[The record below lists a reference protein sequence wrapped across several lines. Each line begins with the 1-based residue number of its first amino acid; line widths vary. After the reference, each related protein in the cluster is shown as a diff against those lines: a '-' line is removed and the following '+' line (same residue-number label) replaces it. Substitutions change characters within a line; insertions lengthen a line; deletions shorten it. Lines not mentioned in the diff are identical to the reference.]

1 MKTRFLAA
9 IDRKRKSPWFALGVN
24 LMAMLAITLIMRP
37 SFETNDDIVFAEF
50 GSGLRGVKTPRLV
63 FQNYILG
70 LVYRILYQITGR
82 LPWYTIVQYAVLVA
96 AFSAVTYVFMNRL
109 KGYWGLYLS
118 FIFLWVFGYESY
130 IHIQFTKTAGIAA
143 ASAVLLLFHV
153 VTSEKICVWEAAAG
167 ILLGLTGFM
176 YREDQFFASSALMAG
191 IGIYFV
197 LTLKKRFPK
206 KEWKR
211 FGLCAGIFGL
221 LLLSVFAADGT
232 DSLMYRDPQ
241 WQEYQKFNNLRSE
254 LLDYGFPDYE
264 SNKALYQDLGISR
277 EAYELYRTWNF
288 NDPDK
293 FTTEV
298 MEKLAEQKPEKRLS
312 GKVLHSFVK
321 RFPGDVLQ
329 QKAFWI
335 VLLLFVLW
343 LIFGKK
349 GYAAWIGIAGELL
362 MLGGL
367 NFYLYFQ
374 GRYLVNRVDVGLWFS
389 VCLTMAWILGDTV
402 KEREK
407 IKELSNGKEAASSVL
422 VISPEKFSGRRGLV
436 LCTAALLISQSF
448 WYDDWRI
455 TTREIPKARVSQR
468 AVLETIGTDKE
479 HVYLAKSGT
488 VSEIVCY
495 GPFDPMPENLLDNL
509 YWFSGWECRTPGIVK
524 EMQEHGITNPYKDMI
539 GNKKVYLI
547 DDNIQLTLDYIRQ
560 NYDQNAEAVF
570 VKTLGNVDLYQIQGS
585 IRE

>member
-118 FIFLWVFGYESY
+118 FILLWVFGYECY

-197 LTLKKRFPK
+197 LTLKKCFPK

-241 WQEYQKFNNLRSE
+241 WQEYQRFNNLRSE

-264 SNKALYQDLGISR
+264 SNQTLYQELGISR

-298 MEKLAEQKPEKRLS
+298 MEKLAEQKPEKILS
-312 GKVLHSFVK
+312 GKVIHSFVK

-343 LIFGKK
+343 LFFGKK
-349 GYAAWIGIAGELL
+349 GYAAWFGLAGELC

-402 KEREK
+402 KECEK
-407 IKELSNGKEAASSVL
+407 IKELSNGKEAALSVL
-422 VISPEKFSGRRGLV
+422 VISPEKFSGRWGLV
-436 LCTAALLISQSF
+436 LCMTALLISQSF

>member
-96 AFSAVTYVFMNRL
+96 AFSTVTYVFMNRL

-118 FIFLWVFGYESY
+118 FILLWVFGYECY

-221 LLLSVFAADGT
+221 LFLSVFAADGT

-288 NDPDK
+288 NDPDR
-293 FTTEV
+293 FTIEV
-298 MEKLAEQKPEKRLS
+298 MEKLAEQKPEKILS
-312 GKVLHSFVK
+312 GKVIHSFVK

-343 LIFGKK
+343 LFFGKK
-349 GYAAWIGIAGELL
+349 GYAAWFGLAGELC

-402 KEREK
+402 KECEK
-407 IKELSNGKEAASSVL
+407 IKELSNGKEAALSVL
-422 VISPEKFSGRRGLV
+422 VISPEKFSGRWGLV
-436 LCTAALLISQSF
+436 LCMTALLISQSF

-570 VKTLGNVDLYQIQGS
+570 VKTLGNVNLYQIQGS

>member
-1 MKTRFLAA
+1 MKTRFLAV

-153 VTSEKICVWEAAAG
+153 VTSEKLCVWEAAAG

-197 LTLKKRFPK
+197 LTLKKCFPK

-221 LLLSVFAADGT
+221 LILSVFAADGT

-288 NDPDK
+288 NDPDR
-293 FTTEV
+293 FTIEV
-298 MEKLAEQKPEKRLS
+298 MEKLAEQKPEKILS
-312 GKVLHSFVK
+312 GKAIHSFVK
-321 RFPGDVLQ
+321 RFPGDVIR
-329 QKAFWI
+329 QKAFWV

-343 LIFGKK
+343 LFFGKK
-349 GYAAWIGIAGELL
+349 RYAAWFGLAGELC

-402 KEREK
+402 KECEK
-407 IKELSNGKEAASSVL
+407 TKELSNGKEAALSVL
-422 VISPEKFSGRRGLV
+422 VISPEKFSGRWGLV
-436 LCTAALLISQSF
+436 LCMTALLISQSF

>member
-1 MKTRFLAA
+1 MKTRFLAV

-24 LMAMLAITLIMRP
+24 LMAMLAMTLVMRP

-70 LVYRILYQITGR
+70 LVYHFLYQVTGR

-96 AFSAVTYVFMNRL
+96 AFSAVTYVFMNRM

-118 FIFLWVFGYESY
+118 FILLWVFGYESY

-143 ASAVLLLFHV
+143 AAAVLLLFHV
-153 VTSEKICVWEAAAG
+153 ITSEKFCVWETVAG
-167 ILLGLTGFM
+167 FLLGLTGFM

-191 IGIYFV
+191 VGIYFIF
-197 LTLKKRFPK
+197 TLKKRFPG

-211 FGLCAGIFGL
+211 FGLCAGIFGML
-221 LLLSVFAADGT
+221 LLAVFAVDCT
-232 DSLMYRDPQ
+232 DRLMYKNPQ
-241 WQEYQKFNNLRSE
+241 WQEYQRFNNLRSE

-264 SNKALYQDLGISR
+264 SNQTLYQELGISS

-298 MEKLAEQKPEKRLS
+298 MEKLAEQKPEKILS
-312 GKVLHSFVK
+312 GKVIHSFVK

-343 LIFGKK
+343 LFFGKK
-349 GYAAWIGIAGELL
+349 GYAAWFGLAGELC

-402 KEREK
+402 KECEK
-407 IKELSNGKEAASSVL
+407 IKELSNGKEAALSVL
-422 VISPEKFSGRRGLV
+422 VISPEKFSGRWGLV
-436 LCTAALLISQSF
+436 LCMTALLISQSF

>member
-118 FIFLWVFGYESY
+118 FILLWVFGYECY

-221 LLLSVFAADGT
+221 LFLSVFAADGT

-298 MEKLAEQKPEKRLS
+298 MEKLAEQKPEKILS
-312 GKVLHSFVK
+312 GKAIHSFVK
-321 RFPGDVLQ
+321 RFPGDVIR
-329 QKAFWI
+329 QKAFWV

-343 LIFGKK
+343 LFFGKK
-349 GYAAWIGIAGELL
+349 RYAAWFGLAGELC

-389 VCLTMAWILGDTV
+389 VCLTMAWILGDSV
-402 KEREK
+402 KEREEA
-407 IKELSNGKEAASSVL
+407 KERSKGKAGALSVP
-422 VISPEKFSGRRGLV
+422 VISTEKISGKWGLV
-436 LCTAALLISQSF
+436 LCAAVLLIAQSF
-448 WYDDWRI
+448 WYDDWRL

-570 VKTLGNVDLYQIQGS
+570 VKTLGNVDLYQI
-585 IRE
+585 

>member
-118 FIFLWVFGYESY
+118 FILLWVFGYECY

-288 NDPDK
+288 NDPDR
-293 FTTEV
+293 FTIEV
-298 MEKLAEQKPEKRLS
+298 MEKLAEQKPEKILS
-312 GKVLHSFVK
+312 GKAIHSFVK
-321 RFPGDVLQ
+321 RFPGDVIR
-329 QKAFWI
+329 QKAFWV

-343 LIFGKK
+343 LFFGKK
-349 GYAAWIGIAGELL
+349 RYAAWFGLAGELC

-389 VCLTMAWILGDTV
+389 VCLTMAWILGDSV
-402 KEREK
+402 KEREEA
-407 IKELSNGKEAASSVL
+407 KERSKGKAGALSVP
-422 VISPEKFSGRRGLV
+422 VISTEKISGKWGLV
-436 LCTAALLISQSF
+436 LCAAVLLIAQSF
-448 WYDDWRI
+448 WYDDWRL

-524 EMQEHGITNPYKDMI
+524 EMREHGVTNPYKDMI
-539 GNKKVYLI
+539 GNEKVYLI

-560 NYDQNAEAVF
+560 NYDKNAEAVF
-570 VKTLGNVDLYQIQGS
+570 VKTLGNVDLYQIRGS
-585 IRE
+585 VRE

>member
-1 MKTRFLAA
+1 MKTRFLAV

-153 VTSEKICVWEAAAG
+153 VTSEKLCVWEAAAG

-197 LTLKKRFPK
+197 LTLKKCFPK

-221 LLLSVFAADGT
+221 LILSVFAADGT

-288 NDPDK
+288 NDPDR
-293 FTTEV
+293 FTIEV
-298 MEKLAEQKPEKRLS
+298 MEKLAEQKPEKILS
-312 GKVLHSFVK
+312 GKAIHSFVK
-321 RFPGDVLQ
+321 RFPGDVIR
-329 QKAFWI
+329 QKAFWV

-343 LIFGKK
+343 LFFGKK
-349 GYAAWIGIAGELL
+349 RYAAWFGLAGELC

-389 VCLTMAWILGDTV
+389 VCLTMAWLLADSV

-407 IKELSNGKEAASSVL
+407 AKERSKGKVGALSVPTVSM
-422 VISPEKFSGRRGLV
+422 EKISGRWGLV
-436 LCTAALLISQSF
+436 LCAAVLLIAQSF
-448 WYDDWRI
+448 WYDDWRL

-488 VSEIVCY
+488 VSELVCY

-509 YWFSGWECRTPGIVK
+509 YWLSGWECRTPGIVK
-524 EMQEHGITNPYKDMI
+524 EMQEHGVTNPYKDMI

-560 NYDQNAEAVF
+560 NYDKNAEAVF

-585 IRE
+585 VRE

>member
-9 IDRKRKSPWFALGVN
+9 IDRKRRSPWFALGVN
-24 LMAMLAITLIMRP
+24 LMAMLAMTLIMRP

-70 LVYRILYQITGR
+70 LVYCILYQITGR

-153 VTSEKICVWEAAAG
+153 VTSEKLCVWEAAAG

-197 LTLKKRFPK
+197 LTLKKCFPK

-221 LLLSVFAADGT
+221 LILSVFAADGT

>member
-1 MKTRFLAA
+1 MKTRFLAV

-24 LMAMLAITLIMRP
+24 LMAMLAMTLVMRP

-70 LVYRILYQITGR
+70 LVYRLLYQVTGR

-118 FIFLWVFGYESY
+118 FILLWVFGYESY

-143 ASAVLLLFHV
+143 AAAVLLLFHV
-153 VTSEKICVWEAAAG
+153 ITSEKFCVWETVAG
-167 ILLGLTGFM
+167 FLLGLTGFM

-191 IGIYFV
+191 VGIYFIF
-197 LTLKKRFPK
+197 TLKKRFPG

-211 FGLCAGIFGL
+211 FGLCAGIFGML
-221 LLLSVFAADGT
+221 LLAVFAVDCT
-232 DSLMYRDPQ
+232 DRLMYKNPQ
-241 WQEYQKFNNLRSE
+241 WQEYQRFNNLRSE

-264 SNKALYQDLGISR
+264 SNQTLYQELGISR

-298 MEKLAEQKPEKRLS
+298 MEKLAEQKPEKILS
-312 GKVLHSFVK
+312 GKVIHSFVK

-343 LIFGKK
+343 LFFGKK
-349 GYAAWIGIAGELL
+349 GYAAWFGLAGELC

-389 VCLTMAWILGDTV
+389 VCLTMAWLLADSV

-407 IKELSNGKEAASSVL
+407 AKERSKGKVGALSVSTVSM
-422 VISPEKFSGRRGLV
+422 EKISGRWGLV
-436 LCTAALLISQSF
+436 LCAAVLLIAQSF
-448 WYDDWRI
+448 WYDDWRL

-509 YWFSGWECRTPGIVK
+509 YWLSGWECRTPGIVK
-524 EMQEHGITNPYKDMI
+524 EMREHGITNPYKDMI

-560 NYDQNAEAVF
+560 NYDKNAEAVF

-585 IRE
+585 VRE

>member
-153 VTSEKICVWEAAAG
+153 VTSEKLCVWEAAAG

-197 LTLKKRFPK
+197 LTLKKCFPK

-221 LLLSVFAADGT
+221 LILSVFAADGT

-422 VISPEKFSGRRGLV
+422 VILPEKFSGRRGLV

>member
-118 FIFLWVFGYESY
+118 FILLWVFGYECY

-221 LLLSVFAADGT
+221 LFLSVFAADGT

-298 MEKLAEQKPEKRLS
+298 MEKLAEQKPEKILS
-312 GKVLHSFVK
+312 GKAIHSFVK
-321 RFPGDVLQ
+321 RFPGDVIR
-329 QKAFWI
+329 QKAFWV

-343 LIFGKK
+343 LFFGKK
-349 GYAAWIGIAGELL
+349 RYAAWFGLAGELC

-402 KEREK
+402 KECEK
-407 IKELSNGKEAASSVL
+407 IKELSNGKEAALSVP
-422 VISPEKFSGRRGLV
+422 VISTEKISGKWGLV
-436 LCTAALLISQSF
+436 LCAAVLLIAQSF
-448 WYDDWRI
+448 WYDDWRL

>member
-24 LMAMLAITLIMRP
+24 LMAMLAMTLIMRP

-153 VTSEKICVWEAAAG
+153 VTSEKLCVWEAAAG

-197 LTLKKRFPK
+197 LTLKKCFPK

-211 FGLCAGIFGL
+211 FGLCAGTFGL
-221 LLLSVFAADGT
+221 LILSVFAADGT

-321 RFPGDVLQ
+321 RFPGDMLQ

>member
-1 MKTRFLAA
+1 MKTRFLAV

-153 VTSEKICVWEAAAG
+153 VTSEKLCVWEAAAG

-176 YREDQFFASSALMAG
+176 YSEEQFFASSALMAG

-197 LTLKKRFPK
+197 LTLKKCFPK

-221 LLLSVFAADGT
+221 LILSVFAADGT

-288 NDPDK
+288 NDPDR
-293 FTTEV
+293 FTIEV
-298 MEKLAEQKPEKRLS
+298 MEKLAEQKPEKILS
-312 GKVLHSFVK
+312 GKAIHSFVK
-321 RFPGDVLQ
+321 RFPGDVIR
-329 QKAFWI
+329 QKAFWV

-343 LIFGKK
+343 LFFGKK
-349 GYAAWIGIAGELL
+349 RYAAWFGLAGELC

-389 VCLTMAWILGDTV
+389 VCLTMAWILGDSV
-402 KEREK
+402 KEREEA
-407 IKELSNGKEAASSVL
+407 KERSKGKAGALSVP
-422 VISPEKFSGRRGLV
+422 VISTEKISGRRGLV

-524 EMQEHGITNPYKDMI
+524 EMQEHGIINPYKDMI

>member
-118 FIFLWVFGYESY
+118 FILLWVFGYECY

-321 RFPGDVLQ
+321 RFPGDMLQ

-389 VCLTMAWILGDTV
+389 VCLTMAWILGDSV
-402 KEREK
+402 KEREEA
-407 IKELSNGKEAASSVL
+407 KERSKGKAGALSVP
-422 VISPEKFSGRRGLV
+422 VISTEKISGKWGLV
-436 LCTAALLISQSF
+436 LCAAVLLIAQSF
-448 WYDDWRI
+448 WYDDWRL

-570 VKTLGNVDLYQIQGS
+570 VKTLGNVDLYQIQSS

>member
-24 LMAMLAITLIMRP
+24 LMAMLAMTLVMRP

-70 LVYRILYQITGR
+70 LVYRLLYQVTGR

-118 FIFLWVFGYESY
+118 FILLWVFGYESY

-153 VTSEKICVWEAAAG
+153 VTSEKLCVWEAAAG

-232 DSLMYRDPQ
+232 DSLMYQDSQ

-298 MEKLAEQKPEKRLS
+298 MEKLSEQKPEKRLS
-312 GKVLHSFVK
+312 GKVIHSFVK

>member
-118 FIFLWVFGYESY
+118 FILLWVFGYECY

-197 LTLKKRFPK
+197 LTLKKCFPK

-221 LLLSVFAADGT
+221 LILSVFAADGT

-288 NDPDK
+288 NDPDR
-293 FTTEV
+293 FTIEV
-298 MEKLAEQKPEKRLS
+298 MEKLAEQKPEKILS
-312 GKVLHSFVK
+312 GKAIHSFVK
-321 RFPGDVLQ
+321 RFPGDVIR
-329 QKAFWI
+329 QKAFWV

-343 LIFGKK
+343 LFFGKK
-349 GYAAWIGIAGELL
+349 RYAAWFGLAGELC

-389 VCLTMAWILGDTV
+389 VCLTMAWILGDSV
-402 KEREK
+402 KEREEA
-407 IKELSNGKEAASSVL
+407 KERSKGKAGALSVP
-422 VISPEKFSGRRGLV
+422 VISTEKISGRRGLV

-524 EMQEHGITNPYKDMI
+524 EMQEHGIINPYKDMI

>member
-1 MKTRFLAA
+1 MKTRFLAV

-24 LMAMLAITLIMRP
+24 LMAMLAMTLVMRP

-153 VTSEKICVWEAAAG
+153 VTSEKLCVWEAAAG

-197 LTLKKRFPK
+197 LTLKKCFPK

-221 LLLSVFAADGT
+221 LILSVFAADGT

-288 NDPDK
+288 NDPDR
-293 FTTEV
+293 FTIEV
-298 MEKLAEQKPEKRLS
+298 MEKLAEQKPEKILS
-312 GKVLHSFVK
+312 GKAIHSFVK
-321 RFPGDVLQ
+321 RFPGDVIR
-329 QKAFWI
+329 QKAFWV

-343 LIFGKK
+343 LFFGKK
-349 GYAAWIGIAGELL
+349 RYAAWFGLAGELC

-389 VCLTMAWILGDTV
+389 VCLTMAWILGDSV
-402 KEREK
+402 KEREEA
-407 IKELSNGKEAASSVL
+407 KERSKGKAGALSVP
-422 VISPEKFSGRRGLV
+422 VISTEKISGRWGLV
-436 LCTAALLISQSF
+436 LCMTALLISQSF

>member
-118 FIFLWVFGYESY
+118 FILLCVFGYECY

-321 RFPGDVLQ
+321 RFPGDMLQ

-402 KEREK
+402 KECEK
-407 IKELSNGKEAASSVL
+407 IKELSNGKEAALSVL
-422 VISPEKFSGRRGLV
+422 VISPEKFSGRWGLV
-436 LCTAALLISQSF
+436 LCMTALLISQSF

-509 YWFSGWECRTPGIVK
+509 YWFSGWKCRNTGS
-524 EMQEHGITNPYKDMI
+524 
-539 GNKKVYLI
+539 
-547 DDNIQLTLDYIRQ
+547 
-560 NYDQNAEAVF
+560 
-570 VKTLGNVDLYQIQGS
+570 QIH
-585 IRE
+585 IKI

>member
-1 MKTRFLAA
+1 MKTRFLAV

-24 LMAMLAITLIMRP
+24 LMAMLAMTLVMRP

-70 LVYRILYQITGR
+70 LVYRLLYQVTGR

-118 FIFLWVFGYESY
+118 FILLWVFGYESY

-143 ASAVLLLFHV
+143 AAAVLLLF
-153 VTSEKICVWEAAAG
+153 I
-167 ILLGLTGFM
+167 F
-176 YREDQFFASSALMAG
+176 
-191 IGIYFV
+191 
-197 LTLKKRFPK
+197 TLKKRFPG

-211 FGLCAGIFGL
+211 FGLCAGIFGML
-221 LLLSVFAADGT
+221 LLAVFAVDCT
-232 DSLMYRDPQ
+232 DRLMYKNPQ
-241 WQEYQKFNNLRSE
+241 WQEYQRFNNLRSE

-264 SNKALYQDLGISR
+264 SNQTLYQELGISR

-298 MEKLAEQKPEKRLS
+298 MEKLAEQKPEKILS
-312 GKVLHSFVK
+312 GKVIHSFVK

-343 LIFGKK
+343 LFFGKK
-349 GYAAWIGIAGELL
+349 GYAAWFGLAGELC

-389 VCLTMAWILGDTV
+389 VCLTMAWLLADSV
-402 KEREK
+402 KERSKGKVGALSVPTVSMEK
-407 IKELSNGKEAASSVL
+407 I
-422 VISPEKFSGRRGLV
+422 SGRWGLV
-436 LCTAALLISQSF
+436 LCAAVLLIAQSF
-448 WYDDWRI
+448 WYDDWRL

-509 YWFSGWECRTPGIVK
+509 YWLSGWECRTPGIVK
-524 EMQEHGITNPYKDMI
+524 EMREHGVTNPYKDMI

-560 NYDQNAEAVF
+560 NYDKNAEAVF

-585 IRE
+585 VRE

>member
-118 FIFLWVFGYESY
+118 FILLWVFGYECY

-221 LLLSVFAADGT
+221 LFLSVFAADGT

-298 MEKLAEQKPEKRLS
+298 MEKLAEQKPEKILS
-312 GKVLHSFVK
+312 GKAIHSFVK
-321 RFPGDVLQ
+321 RFPGDVIR
-329 QKAFWI
+329 QKAFWV

-343 LIFGKK
+343 LFFGKK
-349 GYAAWIGIAGELL
+349 RYAAWFGLAGELC

-389 VCLTMAWILGDTV
+389 VCLTMAWILGDSV
-402 KEREK
+402 KEREEA
-407 IKELSNGKEAASSVL
+407 KERSKGKAGALSVP
-422 VISPEKFSGRRGLV
+422 VISTEKISGKWGLV
-436 LCTAALLISQSF
+436 LCAAVLLIAQSF
-448 WYDDWRI
+448 WYDDWRL

>member
-1 MKTRFLAA
+1 
-9 IDRKRKSPWFALGVN
+9 
-24 LMAMLAITLIMRP
+24 MAMLAITLIMRP

-118 FIFLWVFGYESY
+118 FILLWVFGYECY

-288 NDPDK
+288 NDPDR
-293 FTTEV
+293 FTIEV
-298 MEKLAEQKPEKRLS
+298 MEKLAEQKPEKILS
-312 GKVLHSFVK
+312 GKAIHSFVK
-321 RFPGDVLQ
+321 RFPGDVIR
-329 QKAFWI
+329 QKAFWV

-343 LIFGKK
+343 LFFGKK
-349 GYAAWIGIAGELL
+349 RYAAWFGLAGELC

-389 VCLTMAWILGDTV
+389 VCLTMAWILGDSV
-402 KEREK
+402 KEREEA
-407 IKELSNGKEAASSVL
+407 KERSKGKAGALSVP
-422 VISPEKFSGRRGLV
+422 VISTEKISGKWGLV
-436 LCTAALLISQSF
+436 LCAAVLLIAQSF
-448 WYDDWRI
+448 WYDDWRL

-524 EMQEHGITNPYKDMI
+524 EMREHGVTNPYKDMI
-539 GNKKVYLI
+539 GNEKVYLI

-560 NYDQNAEAVF
+560 NYDKNAEAVF
-570 VKTLGNVDLYQIQGS
+570 VKTLGNVDLYQIRGS
-585 IRE
+585 VRE

>member
-9 IDRKRKSPWFALGVN
+9 IDRKRKSPWFVLGVN

-241 WQEYQKFNNLRSE
+241 WQEYQRFNNLRSE

-264 SNKALYQDLGISR
+264 SNQTLYQELGISR

-298 MEKLAEQKPEKRLS
+298 MEKLAEQKPEKILS
-312 GKVLHSFVK
+312 GKVIHSFVK

-343 LIFGKK
+343 LFFGKK
-349 GYAAWIGIAGELL
+349 GYAAWFGLAGELC

-402 KEREK
+402 KECEK
-407 IKELSNGKEAASSVL
+407 IKELSNGKEAALSVL
-422 VISPEKFSGRRGLV
+422 VISPEKFSGRWGLV
-436 LCTAALLISQSF
+436 LCMTALLISQSF

>member
-1 MKTRFLAA
+1 M
-9 IDRKRKSPWFALGVN
+9 
-24 LMAMLAITLIMRP
+24 
-37 SFETNDDIVFAEF
+37 
-50 GSGLRGVKTPRLV
+50 
-63 FQNYILG
+63 
-70 LVYRILYQITGR
+70 
-82 LPWYTIVQYAVLVA
+82 
-96 AFSAVTYVFMNRL
+96 TYVFMNRM

-118 FIFLWVFGYESY
+118 FILLWVFGYESY

-143 ASAVLLLFHV
+143 AAAVLLLFHV
-153 VTSEKICVWEAAAG
+153 VTSEKVRVWEIVAG
-167 ILLGLTGFM
+167 FLLGVAGFM

-191 IGIYFV
+191 VGIYFIF
-197 LTLKKRFPK
+197 TLKKRFPG

-211 FGLCAGIFGL
+211 FGLCAGIFGML
-221 LLLSVFAADGT
+221 LLAVFAVDCM
-232 DSLMYRDPQ
+232 DRLMYRDHQ
-241 WQEYQKFNNLRSE
+241 WQEYQRFNDLRSE

-264 SNKALYQDLGISR
+264 SNQALYQELGISR

-321 RFPGDVLQ
+321 RFPGDMLQ

-402 KEREK
+402 KECEK
-407 IKELSNGKEAASSVL
+407 IKELSNGKEAALSVL
-422 VISPEKFSGRRGLV
+422 VISPEKFSGRWGLV
-436 LCTAALLISQSF
+436 LCMTALLISQSF

>member
-118 FIFLWVFGYESY
+118 FILLWVFGYECY

-288 NDPDK
+288 NDPDR
-293 FTTEV
+293 FTIEV
-298 MEKLAEQKPEKRLS
+298 MEKLAEQKPEKILS
-312 GKVLHSFVK
+312 GKAIHSFVK
-321 RFPGDVLQ
+321 RFPGDVIR
-329 QKAFWI
+329 QKAFWV

-343 LIFGKK
+343 LFFGKK
-349 GYAAWIGIAGELL
+349 RYAAWFGLAGELC

-389 VCLTMAWILGDTV
+389 VCLTMAWILGDSV
-402 KEREK
+402 KEREEA
-407 IKELSNGKEAASSVL
+407 KERSKGKAGALSVP
-422 VISPEKFSGRRGLV
+422 VISTEKISGKWGLV
-436 LCTAALLISQSF
+436 LCAAVLLIAQSF
-448 WYDDWRI
+448 WYDDWRL

-524 EMQEHGITNPYKDMI
+524 EMREHGVTNPYKDMI
-539 GNKKVYLI
+539 GNEKVYLI

-560 NYDQNAEAVF
+560 NYDKNAEAVF
-570 VKTLGNVDLYQIQGS
+570 VKTLGNVDLYQIRGNV
-585 IRE
+585 RE

>member
-24 LMAMLAITLIMRP
+24 LMAMLAMTLIMRP

-153 VTSEKICVWEAAAG
+153 VTSEKLCVWEAAAG

-176 YREDQFFASSALMAG
+176 YREDQFFVSSALMAG

-197 LTLKKRFPK
+197 LTLKKCFPK

-221 LLLSVFAADGT
+221 LILSVFAADGT

-288 NDPDK
+288 NDPDR
-293 FTTEV
+293 FTIEV
-298 MEKLAEQKPEKRLS
+298 MEKLAEQKPEKILS
-312 GKVLHSFVK
+312 GKAIHSFVK
-321 RFPGDVLQ
+321 RFPGDVIR
-329 QKAFWI
+329 QKAFWV

-343 LIFGKK
+343 LFFGKK
-349 GYAAWIGIAGELL
+349 RYAAWFGLAGELC

-389 VCLTMAWILGDTV
+389 VCLTMAWILGDSV
-402 KEREK
+402 KEREEA
-407 IKELSNGKEAASSVL
+407 KERSKGKAGALSVP
-422 VISPEKFSGRRGLV
+422 VISTEKISGRRGLV

-524 EMQEHGITNPYKDMI
+524 EMQEHGIINPYKDMI

>member
-24 LMAMLAITLIMRP
+24 LMVMMAMTCVMRP

-70 LVYRILYQITGR
+70 LVYRFLYQVTGR
-82 LPWYTIVQYAVLVA
+82 LPWYTIMQYAVLVA
-96 AFSAVTYVFMNRL
+96 AFSAVTYVFMNRM

-118 FIFLWVFGYESY
+118 LILLWVFGYESY

-143 ASAVLLLFHV
+143 AAAVLLLFHV
-153 VTSEKICVWEAAAG
+153 VTSEKFCIWEAAAG
-167 ILLGLTGFM
+167 ILLGMTGFM

-197 LTLKKRFPK
+197 FTLKKRFSG

-211 FGLCAGIFGL
+211 FGLCAGTFGML
-221 LLLSVFAADGT
+221 LLTVAAVDCA
-232 DSLMYRDPQ
+232 DSLMYREPQ

-264 SNKALYQDLGISR
+264 SNKSLYQELGISR

-288 NDPDK
+288 NDPER

-298 MEKLAEQKPEKRLS
+298 MEKLAEQKPEKVLS
-312 GKVLHSFVK
+312 GNVIHSFVK
-321 RFPGDVLQ
+321 RFPGDVIR
-329 QKAFWI
+329 QKAFLV
-335 VLLLFVLW
+335 VLLFFVLW
-343 LIFGKK
+343 LLLAKK
-349 GYAAWIGIAGELL
+349 GYAAWLGLAGETL

-389 VCLTMAWILGDTV
+389 VCLTMAWILADTV
-402 KEREK
+402 KEQADTNALPKGKSALPSARMIFADK
-407 IKELSNGKEAASSVL
+407 ISGKW
-422 VISPEKFSGRRGLV
+422 GLV
-436 LCTAALLISQSF
+436 LCIAALLFSQSF
-448 WYDDWRI
+448 WYGDWRM
-455 TTREIPKARVSQR
+455 TTGEIPKARVSQR

-539 GNKKVYLI
+539 GNEKVYLI

-560 NYDQNAEAVF
+560 NYDKNAEAVF
-570 VKTLGNVDLYQIQGS
+570 VRTLGNVDLYQIQGS
-585 IRE
+585 VRE

>member
-1 MKTRFLAA
+1 M
-9 IDRKRKSPWFALGVN
+9 
-24 LMAMLAITLIMRP
+24 
-37 SFETNDDIVFAEF
+37 
-50 GSGLRGVKTPRLV
+50 
-63 FQNYILG
+63 
-70 LVYRILYQITGR
+70 
-82 LPWYTIVQYAVLVA
+82 
-96 AFSAVTYVFMNRL
+96 
-109 KGYWGLYLS
+109 
-118 FIFLWVFGYESY
+118 
-130 IHIQFTKTAGIAA
+130 
-143 ASAVLLLFHV
+143 
-153 VTSEKICVWEAAAG
+153 VTSEKLCVWETAAG
-167 ILLGLTGFM
+167 ILLGLTGVM

-221 LLLSVFAADGT
+221 LLLSVFAADAT
-232 DSLMYRDPQ
+232 DSLMYRDSQ

-293 FTTEV
+293 FTIEV

-312 GKVLHSFVK
+312 GNVIHSFVK
-321 RFPGDVLQ
+321 RFPGDMLQ

-402 KEREK
+402 KEREE

-436 LCTAALLISQSF
+436 LCTAVLLISQSF

-524 EMQEHGITNPYKDMI
+524 EMQEHGIINPYKDMI

-560 NYDQNAEAVF
+560 NYEQNAEAVF

>member
-1 MKTRFLAA
+1 MKTRFLAV

-24 LMAMLAITLIMRP
+24 LMAMLAMTLIMRP

-153 VTSEKICVWEAAAG
+153 VTSEKLCVWEAAAG

-197 LTLKKRFPK
+197 LTLKKCFPK

-221 LLLSVFAADGT
+221 LILSVFAADGT

-288 NDPDK
+288 NDPDR
-293 FTTEV
+293 FTIEV
-298 MEKLAEQKPEKRLS
+298 MEKLAEQKPEKILS
-312 GKVLHSFVK
+312 GKAIHSFVK
-321 RFPGDVLQ
+321 RFPGDVIR
-329 QKAFWI
+329 QKAFWV

-343 LIFGKK
+343 LFFGKK
-349 GYAAWIGIAGELL
+349 RYAAWFGLAGELC

-389 VCLTMAWILGDTV
+389 VCLTMAWILGDSV
-402 KEREK
+402 KEREEA
-407 IKELSNGKEAASSVL
+407 KERSKGKAGALSVP
-422 VISPEKFSGRRGLV
+422 VISTEKISGRRGLV

-524 EMQEHGITNPYKDMI
+524 EMQEHGIINPYKDMI

>member
-118 FIFLWVFGYESY
+118 FILLCVFGYECY

-321 RFPGDVLQ
+321 RFPGDMLQ

-389 VCLTMAWILGDTV
+389 VCLTMAWILGDSV
-402 KEREK
+402 KEREEA
-407 IKELSNGKEAASSVL
+407 KERSKGKAGALSVP
-422 VISPEKFSGRRGLV
+422 VISTEKISGKWGLV
-436 LCTAALLISQSF
+436 LCAAVLLIAQSF
-448 WYDDWRI
+448 WYDDWRL